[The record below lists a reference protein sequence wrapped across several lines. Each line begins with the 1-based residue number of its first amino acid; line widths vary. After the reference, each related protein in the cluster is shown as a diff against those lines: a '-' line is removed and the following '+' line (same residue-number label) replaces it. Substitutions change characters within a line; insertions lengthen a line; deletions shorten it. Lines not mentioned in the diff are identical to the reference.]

1 MKVPVRIVA
10 QIQKTENV
18 TVLRLAK
25 GSVNFGKIAMT
36 VLIFQDSSN
45 LSPTPPF
52 PILAYSVRTQLGSA
66 IYPPTLILGLRHDIP
81 GMVCVFNA
89 FVTRDSQWILKTEP
103 SIPVRFSPRALWSWM
118 TLKHFRGALNVM
130 FIHRPLLALVVG

>member
-1 MKVPVRIVA
+1 VKVPVRIVA

-36 VLIFQDSSN
+36 VLIFQDGSN
-45 LSPTPPF
+45 LSLTPPF

-81 GMVCVFNA
+81 AMVCVFNA
-89 FVTRDSQWILKTEP
+89 FVTRDSQWIHKTEP
-103 SIPVRFSPRALWSWM
+103 SIPVRFSTKS
-118 TLKHFRGALNVM
+118 T
-130 FIHRPLLALVVG
+130 LVVDDAEEFQGRFKRHVHSSAALGVRC